1 MAAESVNEGK
11 SQNIHQNISVYFDV
25 KGQNHLKNVI
35 EMIICFITDFFII
48 TFFIKVIVY
57 TSA

>member
-11 SQNIHQNISVYFDV
+11 SQNISVYFDV

-35 EMIICFITDFFII
+35 EMIICFITDFFYYN
-48 TFFIKVIVY
+48 FFLLK
-57 TSA
+57 

>member
-48 TFFIKVIVY
+48 TFFLLK
-57 TSA
+57 